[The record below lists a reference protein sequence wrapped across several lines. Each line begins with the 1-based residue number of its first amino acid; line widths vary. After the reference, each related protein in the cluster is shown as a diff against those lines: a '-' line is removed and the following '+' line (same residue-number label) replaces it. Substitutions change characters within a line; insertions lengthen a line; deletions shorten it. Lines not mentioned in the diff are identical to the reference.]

1 MLGLEGRH
9 LQTPFG
15 RVALVAPVL
24 EGANAKVTP
33 VIEGVVVEVATTSD
47 AVVIV
52 ACLHKVVDV
61 TVTPVLRNSY

>member
-1 MLGLEGRH
+1 MPGLEGCH
-9 LQTPFG
+9 LQTPFD

-33 VIEGVVVEVATTSD
+33 VIEGVIEVTSTCEV

-52 ACLHKVVDV
+52 APTPGVVDV
-61 TVTPVLRNSY
+61 TVA